1 MCPTKNNCMCFMV
14 RGIFFFFMYNW
25 SPWIKQEI
33 LKLQPQE
40 PMICSNGG
48 VKECDVPKPSV
59 IEWSS
64 HPDIKNRQE
73 MEISYDNK
81 DNKEVWWRNKNL
93 SLD

>member
-1 MCPTKNNCMCFMV
+1 
-14 RGIFFFFMYNW
+14 
-25 SPWIKQEI
+25 
-33 LKLQPQE
+33 
-40 PMICSNGG
+40 MICSNGG

-81 DNKEVWWRNKNL
+81 DNKEV
-93 SLD
+93 